1 MRGLKPTYAI
11 TNNAYNMNNFTLMIM
26 MLIQQEMKK
35 CCSPY
40 GGGVGRWGSKKKVQ
54 KVLF

>member
-11 TNNAYNMNNFTLMIM
+11 TNNVYNVNNFTVMIM